1 MYPDSYCL
9 NPNLIVMNLFT
20 NYYKTPVFLLFVLMS
35 ITFYAQERVAI
46 SVYQDVR
53 MALTGDDY
61 YEAGTLDVLVKAK
74 LQGIQKRLGYMFVA
88 PEFEYSDLEGIYK
101 RYAVNA
107 GFTFNTLGDPVEISL
122 SAGYGWIDRWGK
134 SMFSFN
140 AQGEVAYR
148 LNSRLKIVL
157 LSQFTERS
165 DLTWRYGDEVIR
177 FSGFMG
183 IEFSI

>member
-1 MYPDSYCL
+1 
-9 NPNLIVMNLFT
+9 MNLFM
-20 NYYKTPVFLLFVLMS
+20 NYYKTPVFLLFLLMS
-35 ITFYAQERVAI
+35 ITLINAQERLGI

-74 LQGIQKRLGYMFVA
+74 FQGIQKRLGYMFVA

-107 GFTFNTLGDPVEISL
+107 GFTFNTLGAPPVEISL

-148 LNSRLKIVL
+148 INSRLKIVL

>member
-1 MYPDSYCL
+1 
-9 NPNLIVMNLFT
+9 MNLFT

-88 PEFEYSDLEGIYK
+88 PEFE
-101 RYAVNA
+101 
-107 GFTFNTLGDPVEISL
+107 
-122 SAGYGWIDRWGK
+122 
-134 SMFSFN
+134 
-140 AQGEVAYR
+140 
-148 LNSRLKIVL
+148 
-157 LSQFTERS
+157 
-165 DLTWRYGDEVIR
+165 
-177 FSGFMG
+177 
-183 IEFSI
+183 

>member
-1 MYPDSYCL
+1 
-9 NPNLIVMNLFT
+9 MNLFT

-35 ITFYAQERVAI
+35 ITFYAQERVI

-53 MALTGDDY
+53 MALTGDY
-61 YEAGTLDVLVKAK
+61 YEAGTLDLVKAK

-107 GFTFNTLGDPVEISL
+107 GFTFNTLGDPPVEISL

-140 AQGEVAYR
+140 
-148 LNSRLKIVL
+148 L
-157 LSQFTERS
+157 ER
-165 DLTWRYGDEVIR
+165 
-177 FSGFMG
+177 
-183 IEFSI
+183 